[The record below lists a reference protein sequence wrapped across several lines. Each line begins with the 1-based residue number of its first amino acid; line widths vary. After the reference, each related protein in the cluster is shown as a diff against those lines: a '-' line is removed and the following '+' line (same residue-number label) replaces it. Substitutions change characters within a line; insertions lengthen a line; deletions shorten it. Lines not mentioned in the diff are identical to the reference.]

1 MSQAVKAV
9 RKAFADIA
17 RESFVAEGE
26 IKGRTGSIIRFL
38 SRRFQKVPKSVK
50 EKVSSIT
57 NIDRLDE
64 LTDHA
69 ATCQSMDE
77 FAESLKPQKE

>member
-1 MSQAVKAV
+1 MSQAVKAM
-9 RKAFADIA
+9 RKAFADMA
-17 RESFVAEGE
+17 RESFVAEG
-26 IKGRTGSIIRFL
+26 KAGSIIRFL

-50 EKVSSIT
+50 EKVCSIT

-77 FAESLKPQKE
+77 FAEAIR